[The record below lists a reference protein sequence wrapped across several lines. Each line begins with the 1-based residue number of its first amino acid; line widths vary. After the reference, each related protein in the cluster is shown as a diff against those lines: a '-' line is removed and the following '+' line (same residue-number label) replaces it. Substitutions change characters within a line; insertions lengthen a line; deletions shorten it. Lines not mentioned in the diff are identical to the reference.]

1 MYSEHEIKRMEAAL
15 ALLRD
20 SRQSVEGRLVRNAL
34 RGGNVNVRQLEN
46 ELSDRLKLIGG
57 RGDFWFL
64 TAEGKTAAAMGM
76 KAYLEERERKKSE
89 PILTRNVEEKRPWW
103 KFKKNDMAHDLFV
116 SVISI
121 ILSQIISLIVFWLS
135 KLL

>member
-76 KAYLEERERKKSE
+76 KAYLQEQERKAQEPKKMMLLEKKFLGLSRSE
-89 PILTRNVEEKRPWW
+89 WIAVVGI
-103 KFKKNDMAHDLFV
+103 A
-116 SVISI
+116 IG
-121 ILSQIISLIVFWLS
+121 
-135 KLL
+135 LLGLLVGFLR

>member
-1 MYSEHEIKRMEAAL
+1 MEAAL

-76 KAYLEERERKKSE
+76 KAYLEELERKKSE
-89 PILTRNVEEKRPWW
+89 PVHVHLVDHRPLWKMNKRELIQSSISALIGAFIGKAVEL
-103 KFKKNDMAHDLFV
+103 LF
-116 SVISI
+116 SF
-121 ILSQIISLIVFWLS
+121 L
-135 KLL
+135 

>member
-1 MYSEHEIKRMEAAL
+1 MNYTEVQIRQADAAL
-15 ALLRD
+15 RLMHETKGSVDGHDIYQVMGPPKAEYMRMVLCDVLHLTVRSNNMYALTE
-20 SRQSVEGRLVRNAL
+20 EG
-34 RGGNVNVRQLEN
+34 E
-46 ELSDRLKLIGG
+46 
-57 RGDFWFL
+57 
-64 TAEGKTAAAMGM
+64 
-76 KAYLEERERKKSE
+76 KAYEMGFKSWLEERERKKSE

-116 SVISI
+116 SVVSI

>member
-76 KAYLEERERKKSE
+76 KAYLQEQERKAQEPKKMMLLEKKFLGLSRSE
-89 PILTRNVEEKRPWW
+89 WI
-103 KFKKNDMAHDLFV
+103 A
-116 SVISI
+116 
-121 ILSQIISLIVFWLS
+121 IVGIAIG
-135 KLL
+135 LLGLLAGFLR

>member
-1 MYSEHEIKRMEAAL
+1 MYTEQEIKRMEAAL

-20 SRQSVEGRLVRNAL
+20 SRQSVEGRLVRNTL

-76 KAYLEERERKKSE
+76 KAYLEELERRKSE
-89 PILTRNVEEKRPWW
+89 PVNVQLVDKRPLW
-103 KFKKNDMAHDLFV
+103 KMNKRELIQSSISA
-116 SVISI
+116 VIGAVIGKI
-121 ILSQIISLIVFWLS
+121 IEILCY
-135 KLL
+135 LL